1 VPVSPRAADPQDRY
15 SCERALEHLEQALE
29 DYKDVFGPSH
39 PKVANAHEGLA
50 RAHTLMY
57 KIRTPAELP
66 AGVDPMREA
75 LASLEAARNIREK
88 HLVDNQ
94 HRNDLDRILD
104 ELSIVRTAVHRDQ
117 TSKEARQRWRNA
129 GARTQAV
136 VKVMDLLG
144 KGLHDMAEASGASN
158 SLERLNSVFDIG
170 RNRSKSAFPSNRA
183 DRAASDDASMRQARS
198 LDLRKRAKSHGASGK
213 FTYTGGG
220 SEAAAGGAAAACSGG
235 SSIKLGESS
244 KASSEA
250 SADTRGVAAGGAAAG
265 GLGPADHV
273 SSTSDRP
280 LHTVHC

>member
-1 VPVSPRAADPQDRY
+1 
-15 SCERALEHLEQALE
+15 
-29 DYKDVFGPSH
+29 
-39 PKVANAHEGLA
+39 
-50 RAHTLMY
+50 MY

-220 SEAAAGGAAAACSGG
+220 SEAAAEAADGVEFAPG
-235 SSIKLGESS
+235 SEPPKLGDDRRGSTFRLFAS
-244 KASSEA
+244 KASSGDGTGATKPSFFA
-250 SADTRGVAAGGAAAG
+250 SQKKKRGGPTAAPPAAEH
-265 GLGPADHV
+265 L
-273 SSTSDRP
+273 
-280 LHTVHC
+280 